1 MEQPGVS
8 IGELE
13 VPESLDSPGAD
24 GFTASAELANLVN
37 GLVWGNNDLWVSPG
51 TRLEA
56 ARPSSYAAVRLW
68 AARDGERHVGRAL
81 LEFPL
86 LDNRENAFINVMV
99 HPEYRRR
106 GIGTRLLR
114 AAEEAAAAD
123 GRQVLMSWVKQA
135 GQPVGPSTTTVLP
148 RSGPGALSAELA
160 SVRFALASG
169 FVLEQVERISVLQ
182 LPADPDRTRR
192 LLAEAEANAR
202 PDYSLRTW
210 EGSCPPE
217 HVEQYARL
225 RHLMSTDVPQGQL
238 EYGEEHWDADRVRHG
253 EAEARAKGGRV
264 LVCAALHVST
274 GELAG
279 HTILEYY
286 PDQPEVAYQED
297 TLVLQAHRGHSLGML
312 IKAANLL
319 RAAELWPAARR
330 LMTWNASENEHML
343 AINVRLGFRPV
354 GYETAW
360 QKRLAD
366 SPGQRR

>member
-1 MEQPGVS
+1 MEQTAVR

-13 VPESLDSPGAD
+13 VPESLDSRGAD

-56 ARPSSYAAVRLW
+56 ARPSSYAAMRLW
-68 AARDGERHVGRAL
+68 AAKDGERHVGRAL

-99 HPEYRRR
+99 HPEYRRQR
-106 GIGTRLLR
+106 IGTRLLH
-114 AAEEAAAAD
+114 AAEEAAAAA

-135 GQPVGPSTTTVLP
+135 GQPAEPSTMTVLP
-148 RSGPGALSAELA
+148 RSGPGALPEELA

-182 LPADPDRTRR
+182 LPADPEGTGR
-192 LLAEAEANAR
+192 LLAEAQTKAG
-202 PDYSLRTW
+202 PDYRLLTW
-210 EGSCPPE
+210 EGGCPPE

-225 RHLMSTDVPQGQL
+225 RQRMSTDVPQGQL
-238 EYGEEHWDADRVRHG
+238 EYAEEHWDAERVRHD

-264 LVCAALHVST
+264 LVSAALHKPT

-312 IKAANLL
+312 IKAANLV
-319 RAAELWPAARR
+319 RASELWPAARR

-354 GYETAW
+354 GYEAAW
-360 QKRLAD
+360 QKRLAGL
-366 SPGQRR
+366 PGQGR